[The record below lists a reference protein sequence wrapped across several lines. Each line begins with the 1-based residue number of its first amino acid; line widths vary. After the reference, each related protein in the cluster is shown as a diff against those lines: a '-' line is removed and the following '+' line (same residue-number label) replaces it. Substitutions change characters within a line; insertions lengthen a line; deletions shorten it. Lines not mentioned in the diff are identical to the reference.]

1 MERVSSCTSTTALG
15 DLDHVIEFEDSKV
28 HEGLPSV
35 REEDCK
41 LEEEEDHE
49 GGHGHKD
56 PPPTPL
62 PDTDDEGDAALES
75 KEDCS
80 MDVGTGPSE
89 GKEDGSAIDGS
100 GGAGVQQ
107 VAVGV
112 VMGKLAIPSLRLNT
126 SPDGLQTAGGA
137 NGGSQGDQDSTRS
150 TEAMP
155 GTHRSPLASDLVPPL
170 DIAAVARKGVPELP
184 ILAVLAT
191 AEEPSIRG
199 AASGSGA
206 DGRLPTSLS
215 APRTTP
221 DAGVPQASLPALGRS
236 GYFGGGM
243 SGAATAGGAFAS
255 LAQLGGEGRLTMS
268 PITTRSSPVMPVRSA
283 RESRLQC

>member
-15 DLDHVIEFEDSKV
+15 DLEHVIEFEDSKV

-49 GGHGHKD
+49 GGHKD
-56 PPPTPL
+56 PPPTPPL

-80 MDVGTGPSE
+80 MDVGPGPSE

-100 GGAGVQQ
+100 GGAGMQQQ

-126 SPDGLQTAGGA
+126 GPDGLQTAGG
-137 NGGSQGDQDSTRS
+137 GSGSQGDQDSTRS

-215 APRTTP
+215 APRTTS
-221 DAGVPQASLPALGRS
+221 DAGVPQAGLPALGRS
-236 GYFGGGM
+236 GYFGGGV

-283 RESRLQC
+283 RASRLQC